1 MARWTVLR
9 LKKWDLMAA
18 FVHALAFLRLS
29 VSADITLTGEY
40 RQPDGNRRDE
50 EDRAHQ
56 QAALELTEL
65 FRLFVVGAH
74 MSATA
79 QPHGIRRNGRIG

>member
-1 MARWTVLR
+1 
-9 LKKWDLMAA
+9 MAA

-65 FRLFVVGAH
+65 FRLFVVDAH
-74 MSATA
+74 ARPLS
-79 QPHGIRRNGRIG
+79 